1 LIVKLNIVQIL
12 SDFDDFAIQLKQ
24 SGDIMSD
31 STIYV
36 IFGASGDLSR
46 RKLIPALFNLFTKK
60 QIAADFQII
69 GIAGRS
75 WSHDD
80 FRRLSHESLLELGGV
95 TASEVDWN
103 SFAAHLTYYS
113 GDFNKPE
120 TYQFLKTKLAEVEKP
135 GSNHIYYLATPPEYF
150 LEIIDGLAKTNQ
162 LSEKEGWRRVVIEKP
177 FGSDLQSAKALN
189 QSLHEVMDEHQVYRI
204 DHYLGKETVQNI
216 LVARFANTI
225 FEPIWNRNYI
235 DSVQITVAEKV
246 GVETRGKYYDKAGV
260 VRDMFQNHLLQLL
273 TLVAMEPTSSYKADA
288 LRDEKVKV
296 ISAIRPIAANE
307 VEKHTVRG
315 QYRGYTA
322 EPNVAPD
329 SKTATFAAMR
339 FLIDNWRWQG
349 VPFYLRSGKKMAQ
362 KVSEIIIQ
370 FKTVP
375 HRIFPM
381 QADFCGS
388 SNLLSLCLQPD
399 EGMHLRFEAK
409 VPGTLAETRSVNMD
423 FNYRDEFGPNAYERL
438 LLDVSTGEASLFTR
452 ADQTELSWQLIDPIL
467 QGWDTP
473 YAPPLSIYEP
483 GTWGPDDSARLLGDD
498 QCEWEQICGK
508 N

>member
-1 LIVKLNIVQIL
+1 
-12 SDFDDFAIQLKQ
+12 
-24 SGDIMSD
+24 MMD
-31 STIYV
+31 STTYL

-46 RKLIPALFNLFTKK
+46 RKLIPALYNLYTKK
-60 QIAADFQII
+60 QLAADFNIV

-80 FRRLSHESLLELGGV
+80 FRRLSYEGLTELAGV
-95 TASEVDWN
+95 QASEADWN
-103 SFAAHLTYYS
+103 LFACHLTYYS

-120 TYQFLKTKLAEVEKP
+120 TYQMIREKLAETEKP

-150 LEIIDGLAKTNQ
+150 LEIINGLAETDQ
-162 LSEKEGWRRVVIEKP
+162 LRETEGWRRVVIEKP
-177 FGSDLQSAKALN
+177 FGNDLQSAKALN
-189 QSLHEVMDEHQVYRI
+189 RSLHEVMDERQVYRI

-235 DSVQITVAEKV
+235 DSVQITVAESV
-246 GVETRGKYYDKAGV
+246 GVETRGKYYDHAGV

-288 LRDEKVKV
+288 LRDEKMKV

-307 VEKHTVRG
+307 VSEHTVRG

-329 SKTATFAAMR
+329 SQTATFAAMR
-339 FLIDNWRWQG
+339 FWIDNWRWQG
-349 VPFYLRSGKKMAQ
+349 VPFYLRSGKKLAQ
-362 KVSEIIIQ
+362 KASEIIIQ

-381 QADFCGS
+381 QKDFSAS
-388 SNLLSLCLQPD
+388 SNLLSLRLQPD
-399 EGMHLRFEAK
+399 EGIHLRFEAK
-409 VPGTLAETRSVNMD
+409 VPGTVSDTRSVNMD
-423 FNYRDEFGPNAYERL
+423 FNYREEFGSNALPDAYERL
-438 LLDVSTGEASLFTR
+438 LLDVSTGDASLFTR

-467 QGWDTP
+467 QGWEGP
-473 YAPPLSIYEP
+473 HAPNLTIYEP
-483 GTWGPDDSARLLGDD
+483 GSWGPDDSVRLLGEDN
-498 QCEWEQICGK
+498 CEWLPLSCAK
-508 N
+508 

>member
-1 LIVKLNIVQIL
+1 
-12 SDFDDFAIQLKQ
+12 
-24 SGDIMSD
+24 MTD
-31 STIYV
+31 STTYI

-46 RKLIPALFNLFTKK
+46 RKLIPALFNLYCKK
-60 QIAADFQII
+60 HLAAEFQII

-80 FRRLSHESLLELGGV
+80 FRRLSHESLLELTDV
-95 TASEVDWN
+95 KASETEWN
-103 SFAAHLTYYS
+103 SFAQHLTYFS

-120 TYQFLKTKLAEVEKP
+120 TYQFIQAKLAEVEAP

-150 LEIIDGLAKTNQ
+150 LEIITGLATTGLLQ
-162 LSEKEGWRRVVIEKP
+162 EASGWRRVVIEKP
-177 FGSDLQSAKALN
+177 FGFDLQSAQDLN
-189 QSLHEVMDEHQVYRI
+189 ESLHQVLDEHQVYRI

-288 LRDEKVKV
+288 LRDEKMKV
-296 ISAIRPIAANE
+296 ISAIRPIPARE
-307 VEKHTVRG
+307 VGQHTVRG
-315 QYRGYTA
+315 QYRGYIA

-329 SKTATFAAMR
+329 SQTATFAAMR
-339 FLIDNWRWQG
+339 FYIDNWRWQG
-349 VPFYLRSGKKMAQ
+349 VPFYLRSGKKMAK

-381 QADFCGS
+381 QRDFSAS
-388 SNLLSLCLQPD
+388 SNVLSMCLQPN
-399 EGMHLRFEAK
+399 ESIHLRFEAK
-409 VPGTLAETRSVNMD
+409 VPGTLADTSSVNMD
-423 FNYRDEFGPNAYERL
+423 FNYSDEFGPNSLPDAYERL
-438 LLDVSTGEASLFTR
+438 LLDVSMGDASLFTR

-467 QGWDTP
+467 QGWQSSS
-473 YAPPLSIYEP
+473 APPLSIYEP
-483 GTWGPDDSARLLGDD
+483 GTWGPDDSARLLTGDN
-498 QCEWEQICGK
+498 CEWIQICG
-508 N
+508 NS

>member
-1 LIVKLNIVQIL
+1 M
-12 SDFDDFAIQLKQ
+12 A
-24 SGDIMSD
+24 D
-31 STIYV
+31 STTYL

-46 RKLIPALFNLFTKK
+46 RKLIPALYNLYAKK
-60 QIAADFQII
+60 QLAADFNII

-80 FRRLSHESLLELGGV
+80 FRRLSYEGLLELADV
-95 TASEVDWN
+95 KASEADWS
-103 SFAAHLTYYS
+103 SFAGHLTYYS

-120 TYQFLKTKLAEVEKP
+120 TYEMIRSKLAETEKP
-135 GSNHIYYLATPPEYF
+135 RSNHIYYLATPPEYF
-150 LEIIDGLAKTNQ
+150 LEIIKGLAQTDQ
-162 LSEKEGWRRVVIEKP
+162 LKENEGWRRVVIEKP
-177 FGSDLQSAKALN
+177 FGNDLQSARALN

-235 DSVQITVAEKV
+235 DSVQITVAESV

-288 LRDEKVKV
+288 LRDEKMKV

-307 VEKHTVRG
+307 VSEHTVRG

-339 FLIDNWRWQG
+339 FLVDNWRWQG
-349 VPFYLRSGKKMAQ
+349 VPFYLRSGKKLAQ
-362 KVSEIIIQ
+362 KASEIIIQ

-381 QADFCGS
+381 QKDFSAS
-388 SNLLSLCLQPD
+388 SNLLSMRLQPD
-399 EGMHLRFEAK
+399 EGIHLRFEAK
-409 VPGTLAETRSVNMD
+409 VPGSLSDTRSVNMD
-423 FNYRDEFGPNAYERL
+423 FDYHNEFGPNSLPDAYERL
-438 LLDVSTGEASLFTR
+438 LLDVSSGEASLFTR

-467 QGWDTP
+467 QGWEGPD
-473 YAPPLSIYEP
+473 APSLSIYEP
-483 GTWGPDDSARLLGDD
+483 GSWGPDDSARLLGEDN
-498 QCEWEQICGK
+498 CEWLPLSGTH
-508 N
+508 